1 MIINRDTHSKIE
13 EFPFFDLKAPRLDLV
28 QDSALTKNGVNLTVL
43 RLDEIHRFIHGNKF
57 FKLKYNL
64 IDFLNG
70 NFDRVLSFG
79 GAYSNHLYALA
90 AAGRHLG
97 IETIGIV
104 RGELKEPLNPVL
116 GFAKD
121 CGMLLVAC
129 DRNEYR
135 QKEEAKFR
143 EKLRAKFGNVMI
155 LPEGGSNKR
164 AVLGCQE
171 IVDYFDW
178 RVCAQQKVVGL
189 ACGTGATFAGIGLGI
204 VRRWAEGSESG
215 SMPSLLGI
223 SVLKASG
230 YIEKQVKSLWEQCS
244 DEEKEMLRSLDWR
257 IEENFDGG
265 GYARTDPQLKSFM
278 KEFESRQ
285 SVPIEPVYTGKLM
298 NALFSLVDE
307 RKIGAGTDVL
317 AIHTGGLYEP
327 HVRV

>member
-1 MIINRDTHSKIE
+1 MNINRDIHYTNKAFPSIE
-13 EFPFFDLKAPRLDLV
+13 LKAPKLDLI
-28 QDSALTKNGVNLTVL
+28 QDRILRKNEVNCAVL
-43 RLDEIHRFIHGNKF
+43 RLDQIHRFLHGNKF

-64 IDFLNG
+64 IDFLSS
-70 NFDRVLSFG
+70 NFDRILSFG

-90 AAGRHLG
+90 AAGKHLG

-116 GFAKD
+116 SFARD

-135 QKEEAKFR
+135 KKDEAQFKD
-143 EKLRAKFGNVMI
+143 KLRDKFGNVMI

-164 AVLGCQE
+164 ALLGCQE
-171 IVDYFDW
+171 IVDFFDW
-178 RVCAQQKVVGL
+178 KVNAQEKIVGL

-204 VRRWAEGSESG
+204 VRRWAEGNESE
-215 SMPSLLGI
+215 SMPSLLGV
-223 SVLKASG
+223 SVLKAPG
-230 YIEKQVKSLWEQCS
+230 YIERQVTSLWEQCS

-257 IEENFDGG
+257 IEEGFNGG
-265 GYARTDPQLKSFM
+265 GYAKTDLQLKSFI

-298 NALFSLVDE
+298 NALFSLVGE
-307 RKIGAGTDVL
+307 GKIDAGTDVL
-317 AIHTGGLYEP
+317 AIHTGGVYGS
-327 HVRV
+327 HV